1 MQILSFQPDI
11 AERMLEGTEGE
22 SVNENA
28 QFVPYGQR
36 LLDCVA

>member
-11 AERMLEGTEGE
+11 AERMLEAYGRRVGQRKRTIR
-22 SVNENA
+22 
-28 QFVPYGQR
+28 PYGQR